1 MGIVPVQ
8 ELPTPSSLLTTTPT
22 AYRMG
27 ADPNM
32 MTSRR
37 RLQGKRESRKY
48 TNELMHASRNASLNA
63 SLSPAVPP
71 THWVM
76 NAVGGIDGPG
86 AWATAR
92 NGADSYVL
100 YWPSYLVDGKV
111 APPESVWIP
120 TLAELVRVEG
130 EGSNATHTAT
140 LSTAHT
146 TAHTAAPLTAKDAS
160 DKPVDK
166 PVHHIRFEGLSF
178 TGGDRYCWGGADS
191 GGIQHDYA
199 AADAPDALLR
209 LRIATDIDVV
219 NCRFERSGGAGVR
232 MDLLAMRNVIQGCE
246 FARLGLQ
253 GVVVVGYGAGKKD
266 ASRENTVANCEIHHT
281 GREKFDAPAIV
292 LWHTAFNNITANHIH
307 HTPSKGVCV
316 SGSPVC
322 VN

>member
-1 MGIVPVQ
+1 
-8 ELPTPSSLLTTTPT
+8 
-22 AYRMG
+22 
-27 ADPNM
+27 
-32 MTSRR
+32 
-37 RLQGKRESRKY
+37 
-48 TNELMHASRNASLNA
+48 
-63 SLSPAVPP
+63 
-71 THWVM
+71 M

-111 APPESVWIP
+111 GPPDSVWIP
-120 TLAELVRVEG
+120 TLTELVRVEG
-130 EGSNATHTAT
+130 ESSNATHA
-140 LSTAHT
+140 
-146 TAHTAAPLTAKDAS
+146 TAAWRTAKDAS
-160 DKPVDK
+160 EYDASDKLVDK
-166 PVHHIRFEGLSF
+166 PVHHIRFDGLSF
-178 TGGDRYCWGGADS
+178 TGGDRYCWDGADS

-209 LRIATDIDVV
+209 LRIAADIDVL
-219 NCRFERSGGAGVR
+219 NCRFERSGGAGLR
-232 MDLLAMRNVIQGCE
+232 MDQLAMRNAIQGCE

-307 HTPSKGVCV
+307 HTPSKGEWASRVIID
-316 SGSPVC
+316 PDLYIL
-322 VN
+322 